1 MKCHVSPPPRPSPP
15 ASPKRHP
22 SASCISFLLPLP
34 FRLHR
39 RRLACGAS
47 LFRAYRV
54 GARARGARELV
65 ARASQAQGARLLYL
79 SDCICIGG
87 AALGLRNRK
96 GGPASRLSSTP
107 ILPRLPPCQ
116 IPGAAGPEFSPM
128 SRPEGRVYPPL
139 CHPGRRASPLC
150 HPGRRVSA
158 DPGSSLPGR
167 CRVSRAVLDP
177 GSGAGVT
184 IEEGRGDN

>member
-1 MKCHVSPPPRPSPP
+1 MFRRRPAPLRLPR
-15 ASPKRHP
+15 R
-22 SASCISFLLPLP
+22 SAT
-34 FRLHR
+34 RLHP
-39 RRLACGAS
+39 
-47 LFRAYRV
+47 AYRSSFRFRSV
-54 GARARGARELV
+54 CIAAGLPVARPCFARIAWARAPAFAPARSARLV

-139 CHPGRRASPLC
+139 CHPGRR
-150 HPGRRVSA
+150 VSA

-184 IEEGRGDN
+184 IEEGRGDS

>member
-1 MKCHVSPPPRPSPP
+1 MSCFAAAPPLSACLAEAPPVCILHIVPPSASVPFASPP
-15 ASPKRHP
+15 A
-22 SASCISFLLPLP
+22 CLW
-34 FRLHR
+34 
-39 RRLACGAS
+39 
-47 LFRAYRV
+47 RV
-54 GARARGARELV
+54 PVSRVAWARAPASAPARSARLV

-139 CHPGRRASPLC
+139 CHPGRR
-150 HPGRRVSA
+150 VSA

-184 IEEGRGDN
+184 IEEGRGDS